1 MEPLDPR
8 TQSLQHGASGDGRP
22 RLIVIEGG
30 PPQSIELTADAYAIG
45 RQQDNDIVLRSERV
59 SRRHARV
66 ARSGGDWEVA
76 DLGSF
81 NGTLVNGMRV
91 PKDAPRPLRHKDV
104 LQLCEYRLLFL
115 AHVDAQGERLLS
127 TIFVD
132 RSLVKEEADRAVR
145 EFLGG

>member
-1 MEPLDPR
+1 MDPADPR
-8 TQSLQHGASGDGRP
+8 TQGLEQRKPGEGRP

-66 ARSGGDWEVA
+66 ARAGDEWLVE

-81 NGTLVNGMRV
+81 NGTLVNGARV
-91 PKDAPRPLRHKDV
+91 PQETPRALRHKDL